1 MEEDITAELES
12 WKTESSK
19 TKSRNEVSYA
29 VTPLST
35 GGMSALK
42 GTFSW
47 VVFPGNFTHTSKNLV
62 IAPTSSTQALVA
74 SRLVCFPP

>member
-29 VTPLST
+29 VTP
-35 GGMSALK
+35 
-42 GTFSW
+42 
-47 VVFPGNFTHTSKNLV
+47 FPQEGCQL
-62 IAPTSSTQALVA
+62 
-74 SRLVCFPP
+74 